1 MTAPATLTHTL
12 AARDL
17 RVDTVAGHPVLKGVS
32 YEIAPGEVLALVGES
47 GSGKTTA
54 GLAALGHFRRGLVHT
69 GGTVSLQS
77 DDGEPVSVLEVGDR
91 ERRSLR
97 GSTVAYIPQDPA
109 ASLNPALRI
118 GRQIGEVLET
128 HGYGTSAAERSARIA
143 EVLAEVGL
151 PDDESYQRR
160 YPHELSGGQQ
170 QRVGIA
176 MAFACRPSVVVLD
189 EPTTGL
195 DVTTQTLVLR
205 TVAALT
211 TEHDTA
217 ALYIT
222 HDLAVVAT
230 IAHRVAVLRHGE
242 VVECGSAEE
251 VLRAPSH
258 AYTRELV
265 TAVPHLDGT
274 GATSTSAAE
283 RPESVTPE
291 SAGSNGAEPDGVGSN
306 GASADTAE
314 PDSAEADSADSNG
327 TQPGDAA
334 PAATGGDRA
343 RTPVLSVSGLSVSY
357 GDHRVLHDV
366 SLDVRAGECLMLLG
380 ESGSGKTTLSQCVAG
395 LGEPHAGT
403 VSLSGS
409 PLATSTQRRT
419 AEQLRSVQYVF
430 QSPYSSL
437 NPRKTIAQSV
447 ELPLRTLTDLDATA
461 RRARVAETLERVRLD
476 PAFGDR
482 LPDELSG
489 GQRQRAAIARALVT
503 TPEVLLCDEVTSA
516 LDVSVQATIVDLL
529 CELRRE
535 LGTAMLF
542 VTHNIALA
550 RHVADRI
557 AVLRG
562 GEVVESGT
570 VDEVLGSPS
579 HEYTRELLANTPR
592 M

>member
-1 MTAPATLTHTL
+1 MTAPTTVAHTL
-12 AARDL
+12 VARDL
-17 RVDTVAGHPVLKGVS
+17 RVDTVTGQPVLNGVS

-54 GLAALGHFRRGLVHT
+54 GLAALGHFRRGLVHS
-69 GGTVSLQS
+69 GGDVSVQP
-77 DDGEPVSVLEVGDR
+77 GGAAPVSVLAAGER

-118 GRQIGEVLET
+118 GRQICEVLET
-128 HGYGTSAAERSARIA
+128 HGYGASAAERSARVV

-151 PDDESYQRR
+151 PADESYRRR

-205 TVAALT
+205 TVATLT
-211 TEHDTA
+211 AEHDTA

-230 IAHRVAVLRHGE
+230 IAHRVAVLRRGE
-242 VVECGSAEE
+242 VVECGSTEE

-258 AYTRELV
+258 AYTLELV

-274 GATSTSAAE
+274 GAAAPSASGAHVVESVSDGRHAAE
-283 RPESVTPE
+283 RHDVASGSG
-291 SAGSNGAEPDGVGSN
+291 SASASNGDRERP
-306 GASADTAE
+306 
-314 PDSAEADSADSNG
+314 
-327 TQPGDAA
+327 
-334 PAATGGDRA
+334 PA
-343 RTPVLSVSGLSVSY
+343 LSVSDLSVSY

-366 SLDVRAGECLMLLG
+366 ALEVRAGECLMLLG

-395 LGEPHAGT
+395 LGRPHAGT
-403 VSLSGS
+403 VSVSGS
-409 PLATSTQRRT
+409 PLAASTQRRT
-419 AEQLRSVQYVF
+419 AEQLRAVQYVF

-447 ELPLRTLTDLDATA
+447 ELPLRTLTDLDAAA
-461 RRARVAETLERVRLD
+461 RRERVTETLERVRLD
-476 PAFGDR
+476 PALADR

-489 GQRQRAAIARALVT
+489 GQRQRAAIARGLVT
-503 TPEVLLCDEVTSA
+503 TPDVLLCDEVTSA

-535 LGTAMLF
+535 LGMAMLF

-570 VDEVLGSPS
+570 VDEVLDSPS

>member
-69 GGTVSLQS
+69 GGAISLQS
-77 DDGEPVSVLEVGDR
+77 GAADPVSVLDVGDR
-91 ERRSLR
+91 ERRQLR

-118 GRQIGEVLET
+118 GKQIGEVLET
-128 HGYGTSAAERSARIA
+128 HGYGASDAERSARIA

-151 PDDESYQRR
+151 PDDESYRRR

-230 IAHRVAVLRHGE
+230 IAHRVAVLRNGE
-242 VVECGSAEE
+242 VVEYGSADE
-251 VLRAPSH
+251 VLRSPSH

-274 GATSTSAAE
+274 GATDTSGSVTSPTSAS
-283 RPESVTPE
+283 PT
-291 SAGSNGAEPDGVGSN
+291 SASAS
-306 GASADTAE
+306 GASASDGPA
-314 PDSAEADSADSNG
+314 SAGAR
-327 TQPGDAA
+327 
-334 PAATGGDRA
+334 GDRG
-343 RTPVLSVSGLSVSY
+343 RRPVLSVSGLSVSY
-357 GDHRVLHDV
+357 GDHHVLRDV
-366 SLDVRAGECLMLLG
+366 SLDVRAGECVMLLG

-403 VSLSGS
+403 VSLAGA
-409 PLATSTQRRT
+409 PLAASTQQRT

-447 ELPLRTLTDLDATA
+447 ELPLRTLTDLDAAA
-461 RRARVAETLERVRLD
+461 RRARVTETLERVRLD
-476 PAFGDR
+476 PALAER

-489 GQRQRAAIARALVT
+489 GQRQRAAIARGLVT
-503 TPEVLLCDEVTSA
+503 TPDVLLCDEVTSA
-516 LDVSVQATIVDLL
+516 LDVSVQATIIDLL

-562 GEVVESGT
+562 GEVIESGT
-570 VDEVLGSPS
+570 VDEVLDFPS

>member
-1 MTAPATLTHTL
+1 MTATTTVTHTL
-12 AARDL
+12 VARNL
-17 RVDTVAGHPVLKGVS
+17 RVDTVTGQPVLKGVS

-69 GGTVSLQS
+69 GGDVSVQS
-77 DDGEPVSVLEVGDR
+77 GDAAPVSVLDAGER
-91 ERRSLR
+91 ERRALR

-118 GRQIGEVLET
+118 GRQIDEVLET
-128 HGYGTSAAERSARIA
+128 HGYGASAAERSARVG

-151 PDDESYQRR
+151 PDDEAYRRR

-230 IAHRVAVLRHGE
+230 IAHRVAVLRRGE

-274 GATSTSAAE
+274 G
-283 RPESVTPE
+283 VT
-291 SAGSNGAEPDGVGSN
+291 A
-306 GASADTAE
+306 ASAPGTHAVA
-314 PDSAEADSADSNG
+314 SASD
-327 TQPGDAA
+327 GDA
-334 PAATGGDRA
+334 PAAGACAGAGGS
-343 RTPVLSVSGLSVSY
+343 TPASSGIPEHTPALSVSGLSVSY
-357 GDHRVLHDV
+357 GDHRVLRDV

-395 LGEPHAGT
+395 LGEPHTGT
-403 VSLSGS
+403 VSLAGA
-409 PLATSTQRRT
+409 PLAASTQRRT

-447 ELPLRTLTDLDATA
+447 ELPLRTLTDLDVTA

-476 PAFGDR
+476 PALAQR

-529 CELRRE
+529 CELRRD

-570 VDEVLGSPS
+570 VDEVLDSPS